1 MNENMIPKD
10 HKVIPVKSKSIQI
23 RVKVNLLDRIE
34 YQARKEGRSRS
45 NMITRAIEFYLDSFT
60 EKTDYKPNLEELEF

>member
-23 RVKVNLLDRIE
+23 IVKVNLLDRIE
-34 YQARKEGRSRS
+34 NKARAEGRSRS
-45 NMITRAIEFYLDSFT
+45 NMIVRAIEFYLN
-60 EKTDYKPNLEELEF
+60 EQKGK